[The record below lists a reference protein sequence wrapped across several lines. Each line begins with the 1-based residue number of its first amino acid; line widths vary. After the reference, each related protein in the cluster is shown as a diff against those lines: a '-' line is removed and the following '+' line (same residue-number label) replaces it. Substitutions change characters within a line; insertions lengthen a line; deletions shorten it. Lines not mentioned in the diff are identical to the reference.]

1 MNDKVRDILN
11 RLKQFAETDLYA
23 ANKALSKDASE
34 DDIRIAL
41 FLARTI
47 GIE

>member
-1 MNDKVRDILN
+1 MDDKVKDILN

-23 ANKALSKDASE
+23 ANKALSEDASE
-34 DDIRIAL
+34 DDIRVAL

>member
-1 MNDKVRDILN
+1 MNDNVRDILE

-23 ANKALSKDASE
+23 ANKALSKDATE
-34 DDIRIAL
+34 NDIKIAL

>member
-1 MNDKVRDILN
+1 MNDKVRDIIN

-23 ANKALSKDASE
+23 ANKALSKDATE
-34 DDIRIAL
+34 NDIKLAL
-41 FLARTI
+41 FLAKTI

>member
-1 MNDKVRDILN
+1 MDDKVKDILN
-11 RLKQFAETDLYA
+11 RLKRFAETDLYA
-23 ANKALSKDASE
+23 ANKALSEDASE
-34 DDIRIAL
+34 DDIRVAL

>member
-1 MNDKVRDILN
+1 MDDKVKDILN

-23 ANKALSKDASE
+23 ANKALSEEASE
-34 DDIRIAL
+34 SDIRLAL
-41 FLARTI
+41 FLAKTI

>member
-1 MNDKVRDILN
+1 MDDKVKDILN

-23 ANKALSKDASE
+23 ANKALSEDASE
-34 DDIRIAL
+34 KDIRLAL
-41 FLARTI
+41 FLAKTI